1 MGEEDRRQLLLSG
14 LAKKE
19 SQNPGIRSYS
29 SFIVHEDDIPPITGV
44 GVFFREFWVESKK
57 LWYLAAPA
65 IFTTLC
71 QYSLGAVTQLFAGH
85 VGTIAIAAVSVENNV
100 IAGFSM
106 GFMIFAYAFNFPIT
120 KFLQSQSRIL
130 VMAGI
135 AFVALVL
142 HTVFSWLLMLKLGWG
157 LVGAAVVLNASWWF
171 VVVAQMG
178 YVFAGTCGRAWSG
191 FSFTAF
197 QNLWGF
203 LRLSFASAIMIWLV
217 YLYSFNPAIIL
228 LFTLHTLFTL
238 IGNTD

>member
-1 MGEEDRRQLLLSG
+1 MGEEDSKLLLLPES
-14 LAKKE
+14 AKKE

-29 SFIVHEDDIPPITGV
+29 SFISHEDGIPPITDV

-65 IFTTLC
+65 IITTLSVLTRRPHTTLC
-71 QYSLGAVTQLFAGH
+71 RTRQRHCHRCRLRREQRHRRLLH
-85 VGTIAIAAVSVENNV
+85 
-100 IAGFSM
+100 GFH
-106 GFMIFAYAFNFPIT
+106 IFAYAFNFPIT

-142 HTVFSWLLMLKLGWG
+142 HTIFSWLLMLKLGWG
-157 LVGAAVVLNASWWF
+157 LIGAAVVLNASWWF

-197 QNLWGF
+197 QNLWG
-203 LRLSFASAIMIWLV
+203 RDGRTG
-217 YLYSFNPAIIL
+217 PEP
-228 LFTLHTLFTL
+228 
-238 IGNTD
+238 G